1 MEKFKNFVSKFHWL
15 FKLAAIALLV
25 VMIFAP
31 TVSYLS
37 HRTPFTS
44 PWAFI
49 LHFLDLGEIPFNSQ
63 SSYVWFS
70 CWAFV
75 LISTLLAIL
84 LLVSIFCKKI
94 FYGCLVLYFIDLI
107 PFIICSVFLFQNAP
121 AMPSIAF
128 YAALVLLI
136 ADIATLVLMKKPQSK
151 KDAKIAELEKRIE
164 ELENGKNGK

>member
-1 MEKFKNFVSKFHWL
+1 MEKFKNFVCKFHWL
-15 FKLAAIALLV
+15 FKLAAIALLM
-25 VMIFAP
+25 VMAFAP
-31 TVSYLS
+31 AVSFLS

-75 LISTLLAIL
+75 LISALLAIL
-84 LLVSIFCKKI
+84 LLASIFYKKI
-94 FYGCLVLYFIDLI
+94 FYICIALYFIDLI
-107 PFIICSVFLFQNAP
+107 PFIICIVVLFKSAP
-121 AMPSIAF
+121 AIPSIAF

-136 ADIATLVLMKKPQSK
+136 ADIATLVLMKKPISK
-151 KDAKIAELEKRIE
+151 KDAKIADLEKRIE
-164 ELENGKNGK
+164 ELENGKDGK